1 MGRVEGVT
9 LVSDTKGEETKPLE
23 GGLDLCFPS
32 SSTLRIKKL
41 SPTLARRQTLFLYI
55 HPRIGETSK
64 AAV

>member
-1 MGRVEGVT
+1 MT

-23 GGLDLCFPS
+23 GGLDLCFLS

-41 SPTLARRQTLFLYI
+41 SPTLARRQNLFLYI